1 MKQIQSIIFNGY
13 DATNHKRMS
22 GCEIG
27 GSKFFEY
34 RGQED
39 EFRTKILRWCTLF
52 ETDNT
57 KDREW
62 TNEQLMEIQT
72 NCKTDDAYRFY
83 ALNGF
88 KFGFD
93 GADILKSVIKF
104 LPINQTFFL
113 RIKILINQNNSGAF
127 ELRLADQNKEHAE
140 WPVIDVDNNTPEWD
154 EALFGTL
161 DQQLRDHR
169 AAEIIAW
176 ETRMQEEKNGFYMAQ
191 IFGEASLEF
200 GFCNSEQL
208 NLLDSSLKDKIT
220 AVVGSTRWTQAGQV
234 TTCVLD
240 VSEFRSETQSN
251 PILTEVA
258 DLINNKEPNILLYG
272 PPGTGKTYLCQQIRA
287 AMKNQSE
294 LFLDEDG
301 NFLQGMPNAKTWWV
315 TFHQGV
321 SYEDFVLGLRPKVQ
335 DNGMELIPRAGPLL
349 EAMEFA
355 KKGNGNN
362 HSVVFVDEINR
373 GDLSRIFGDFI
384 TYMDMDKRGIV
395 KDNQIT
401 TSDHTLPLTFSS
413 LNKAEASSTQSEPIM
428 LNGKV
433 EADGVELQDG
443 GYIVPPNL
451 TIIATMNSL
460 DRSVAPMDSAMKRR
474 FYQVNISP
482 ESDLITQILS
492 EKNVD
497 EEVIT
502 LSVELMNHLNKWL
515 ENQFNEDIQVGPSYF
530 LKIRNFV
537 GLRNAWARKILP
549 LLLDLCRSTSRR
561 DALKNIHD
569 KPDDIFTNLFNEGNV
584 PRWPEN
590 PLKPRQLFDSNFS
603 EEQWYAYFSRICYNI
618 ISSQNNNKAD
628 RTPVLTRFSEKIKQS
643 IYGLE
648 PAAPV
653 DPVDPVEPGDPVE
666 PVEAVDPVE
675 PVEAVDPVEP
685 VEAVDPVE
693 PVEAGDPVEPVVRR
707 DD

>member
-1 MKQIQSIIFNGY
+1 MKQIQSIIFNGF
-13 DATNHKRMS
+13 DATNHKRMK

-39 EFRTKILRWCTLF
+39 EFRTKILRWCTLY

-62 TNEQLMEIQT
+62 TNEQLMDIQT
-72 NCKTDDAYRFY
+72 NFRGDDAYMFY

-88 KFGFD
+88 EFNFD
-93 GADILKSVIKF
+93 DDDKLKSVIKF
-104 LPINQTFFL
+104 LPINASFFL

-127 ELRLADQNKEHAE
+127 ELRLADENKDLAE

-154 EALFGTL
+154 VALFGDIT
-161 DQQLRDHR
+161 QAINDHTP
-169 AAEIIAW
+169 EEQDAW
-176 ETRMQEEKNGFYMAQ
+176 YTKMEEQKNGFYIAQ
-191 IFGEASLEF
+191 IFGKASLEF

-208 NLLDSSLKDKIT
+208 NRLDSSIKDRIT
-220 AVVGSTRWTQAGQV
+220 EAVGSTKWSHRGQV

-335 DNGMELIPRAGPLL
+335 DKGMELIPRAGPLL

-395 KDNQIT
+395 EDGEIT
-401 TSDHTLPLTFSS
+401 TSEHTLPLTFSS
-413 LNKAEASSTQSEPIM
+413 LNKAETSNSKSEPIM

-433 EADGVELQDG
+433 ESEGIQLHDG

-482 ESDLITQILS
+482 ESNLITQILS
-492 EKNVD
+492 EKGVA

-502 LSVELMNHLNKWL
+502 LSVDLMNHLNLWL

-530 LKIRNFV
+530 LKIRNFE
-537 GLRNAWARKILP
+537 GLRDAWARKILP

-561 DALKNIHD
+561 DALKNIHK
-569 KPDDIFTNLFNEGNV
+569 KPDDRFSNLFNEGNV

-603 EEQWYAYFSRICYNI
+603 EEQWYAYFSRVCYNI
-618 ISSQNNNKAD
+618 ISAQNNNKAD
-628 RTPVLTRFSEKIKQS
+628 MSPVMTRFSEKIKQS
-643 IYGLE
+643 RYGLE
-648 PAAPV
+648 TV
-653 DPVDPVEPGDPVE
+653 VVEPAVAQDE
-666 PVEAVDPVE
+666 PAVAQDE
-675 PVEAVDPVEP
+675 PAVAQDEP
-685 VEAVDPVE
+685 AVAHDE
-693 PVEAGDPVEPVVRR
+693 PAVAHDEPAVAQ
-707 DD
+707 DN

>member
-1 MKQIQSIIFNGY
+1 MKQIQSIIFNGF
-13 DATNHKRMS
+13 DATNHKRMK
-22 GCEIG
+22 GHLIG
-27 GSKFFEY
+27 GSKFLEY

-39 EFRTKILRWCTLF
+39 EFRTKILRWCTLY

-62 TNEQLMEIQT
+62 TNEKLMDIQT
-72 NCKTDDAYRFY
+72 NFRNDDAYKFY

-88 KFGFD
+88 KFDFD
-93 GADILKSVIKF
+93 DDKLKSVIKF
-104 LPINQTFFL
+104 LPINASFFL

-127 ELRLADQNKEHAE
+127 ELRLADENKDLAE
-140 WPVIDVDNNTPEWD
+140 WPVIDVGNNIPEWD
-154 EALFGTL
+154 EALFGIVSQPL
-161 DQQLRDHR
+161 GDHGP
-169 AAEIIAW
+169 AEELAW
-176 ETRMQEEKNGFYMAQ
+176 KTRMQVEKNGFYMAQ

-208 NLLDSSLKDKIT
+208 NRLDSSLKDKIT
-220 AVVGSTRWTQAGQV
+220 AVVGSTGWTNARQV

-321 SYEDFVLGLRPKVQ
+321 SYEDFVLGLRPKVR
-335 DNGMELIPRAGPLL
+335 DKGMELIPRAGPLL

-395 KDNQIT
+395 KDNLIT

-413 LNKAEASSTQSEPIM
+413 LNKAETSNSKSEPIM

-433 EADGVELQDG
+433 EADGVGLQDG

-474 FYQVNISP
+474 FYQINISP
-482 ESDLITQILS
+482 EPARVTKILR
-492 EKNVD
+492 EKDVD

-502 LSVELMNHLNKWL
+502 LSVDLMNHLNKWL

-530 LKIRNFV
+530 LKIRNFE
-537 GLRNAWARKILP
+537 GLRDAWARKILP

-618 ISSQNNNKAD
+618 ISAQNNNKAD
-628 RTPVLTRFSEKIKQS
+628 RNPVLTRFSDKIKQS

-648 PAAPV
+648 PEIP
-653 DPVDPVEPGDPVE
+653 
-666 PVEAVDPVE
+666 
-675 PVEAVDPVEP
+675 
-685 VEAVDPVE
+685 
-693 PVEAGDPVEPVVRR
+693 
-707 DD
+707 DDE